1 MTMKRLCATV
11 LLLLLSVCAF
21 AVQKSGTIV
30 YINGSKFYIHTVQPG
45 ETLYGLSK
53 AYEVGEKVILQYNP
67 SAGGGLKA
75 GENVKIPFVTA
86 VPEPKSERK
95 LRRTFD
101 SHTVAQGETLYAI
114 SRKYEIPIQTV
125 IEDNPS
131 LDPTNLRLGE
141 RILIRK
147 KEIGSEDEAGAK
159 EQWEAY
165 RNTLNSVAEEG
176 YAYHMVKPGET
187 FYSLSRRFGITE
199 EQLGSLNGGLKPAD
213 LKAGAIIKVPGSP
226 EELAAGERQPADT
239 VRADSVPD
247 LSADN
252 RVKEIE
258 FRALRRSA
266 TLNVALLLPMDAGTP
281 NPSYLEFY
289 QGFLLGLDS
298 VKTKYGYSVNVCLYN
313 TARDAEKI
321 REITESDAFR
331 NTDLIIGP
339 VYGSVYK
346 ALMDDLTNKNI
357 PVIYPLSSRSEEFG
371 VYPDFIQVNPS
382 MKALT
387 VAMSDWLREEA
398 EEANLVCLNL
408 TGNEVSHSDLEDI
421 RLFKEYMHRIGSMNF
436 YDWNT
441 SAVPLDGLRL
451 QLLPDRENI
460 IILPTTKEAE
470 VSKILPVLSALTDGY
485 RITVVG
491 FPEWQAFTSVD
502 HETYFKL
509 HTKIFTYSYV
519 DNTTE
524 PAKRFA
530 LKYRKYFYTEPNNLA
545 YKAFDMSLYFI
556 ELAAK
561 YRDRTLD
568 ALEFYPRNGD
578 FSRFYFQKME
588 GQAGKEN
595 QGFYIVNFGSDYR
608 LKIESL

>member
-1 MTMKRLCATV
+1 MLKLLFLF
-11 LLLLLSVCAF
+11 LLLWSCGQVLGQGT
-21 AVQKSGTIV
+21 AVTKSNDIV
-30 YINGSKFYIHTVQPG
+30 VIRGKSYYLHTVQPG
-45 ETLYGLSK
+45 QTLYSICK
-53 AYEVGEKVILQYNP
+53 AYGANIDEVKSLNDKKDNALSLYEVLKVPYTD
-67 SAGGGLKA
+67 
-75 GENVKIPFVTA
+75 PFVQQDD
-86 VPEPKSERK
+86 K
-95 LRRTFD
+95 F
-101 SHTVAQGETLYAI
+101 Y
-114 SRKYEIPIQTV
+114 
-125 IEDNPS
+125 
-131 LDPTNLRLGE
+131 
-141 RILIRK
+141 
-147 KEIGSEDEAGAK
+147 
-159 EQWEAY
+159 
-165 RNTLNSVAEEG
+165 
-176 YAYHMVKPGET
+176 YHKVLKGET
-187 FYSLSRRFGITE
+187 FYSIARLYKIKPKR
-199 EQLGSLNGGLKPAD
+199 LLKFNEGYAQNQPLAV
-213 LKAGAIIKVPGSP
+213 GAVVKLP
-226 EELAAGERQPADT
+226 LAEI
-239 VRADSVPD
+239 D
-247 LSADN
+247 LS
-252 RVKEIE
+252 VLGEEEIE
-258 FRALRRSA
+258 ASVGKKQEIRSERPVRNESVKKVEEASVTDILQDALMQKNEKTEQEPEKETTTVIGA
-266 TLNVALLLPMDAGTP
+266 TDKMEIPDYISEVVMPVDPFVKVALLLPFSAKDYPVFVDTLVEKMPVQISAR
-281 NPSYLEFY
+281 SEQFISFY
-289 QGFLLGLDS
+289 EGVLLAVDSLKNQGY
-298 VKTKYGYSVNVCLYN
+298 KVNLKVFD
-313 TARDAEKI
+313 TERSAEKMYTMVD
-321 REITESDAFR
+321 EIDRFHP
-331 NTDLIIGP
+331 DLIIGP

-509 HTKIFTYSYV
+509 NTKIFTYSYV

>member
-1 MTMKRLCATV
+1 MLKLLFLF
-11 LLLLLSVCAF
+11 LLLWSCGQVLGQGT
-21 AVQKSGTIV
+21 AVTKSNDIV
-30 YINGSKFYIHTVQPG
+30 VIRGKSYYLHTVQPG
-45 ETLYGLSK
+45 QTLYSICK
-53 AYEVGEKVILQYNP
+53 AYGANIDEVKSLNDKKDNALSLYEVLKVPYTD
-67 SAGGGLKA
+67 
-75 GENVKIPFVTA
+75 PFVQQDD
-86 VPEPKSERK
+86 K
-95 LRRTFD
+95 F
-101 SHTVAQGETLYAI
+101 Y
-114 SRKYEIPIQTV
+114 
-125 IEDNPS
+125 
-131 LDPTNLRLGE
+131 
-141 RILIRK
+141 
-147 KEIGSEDEAGAK
+147 
-159 EQWEAY
+159 
-165 RNTLNSVAEEG
+165 
-176 YAYHMVKPGET
+176 YHKVVKGET
-187 FYSLSRRFGITE
+187 FYSIARLYKIKPKR
-199 EQLGSLNGGLKPAD
+199 LLKFNEGYAQNQPLAV
-213 LKAGAIIKVPGSP
+213 GAVVKLP
-226 EELAAGERQPADT
+226 LAEI
-239 VRADSVPD
+239 D
-247 LSADN
+247 LS
-252 RVKEIE
+252 VLGEEEIE
-258 FRALRRSA
+258 ASVGKKQEIRPVRPVRNESVKKVEEASVTDILQDALMQKNEQEPEKETTTVIGA
-266 TLNVALLLPMDAGTP
+266 TDKMEIPDYISEVVMPVDPFVKVALLLPFSAKDYPVFVDTLVEKMPVQISAR
-281 NPSYLEFY
+281 SEQFISFY
-289 QGFLLGLDS
+289 EGVLLAVDSLKNQGY
-298 VKTKYGYSVNVCLYN
+298 KVNLKVFD
-313 TARDAEKI
+313 TERSAEKMYTMVD
-321 REITESDAFR
+321 EIDRFHP
-331 NTDLIIGP
+331 DLIIGP

-509 HTKIFTYSYV
+509 NTKIFTYSYV

>member
-1 MTMKRLCATV
+1 MVRFILV
-11 LLLLLSVCAF
+11 FLLLGLTGYVGA
-21 AVQKSGTIV
+21 QEIKIEKSTEKIV
-30 YINGSKFYIHTVQPG
+30 YQGKSYYLHTVKAKETLFSICKAYGASVDEVKALNDKKDNALSLYEVLKVPYTDPFVQQDDKFYYH
-45 ETLYGLSK
+45 
-53 AYEVGEKVILQYNP
+53 KV
-67 SAGGGLKA
+67 
-75 GENVKIPFVTA
+75 VK
-86 VPEPKSERK
+86 
-95 LRRTFD
+95 
-101 SHTVAQGETLYAI
+101 
-114 SRKYEIPIQTV
+114 
-125 IEDNPS
+125 
-131 LDPTNLRLGE
+131 
-141 RILIRK
+141 
-147 KEIGSEDEAGAK
+147 
-159 EQWEAY
+159 
-165 RNTLNSVAEEG
+165 
-176 YAYHMVKPGET
+176 GET
-187 FYSLSRRFGITE
+187 FYSIARLYKIKPKR
-199 EQLGSLNGGLKPAD
+199 LLKFNEGYAQNQPLAV
-213 LKAGAIIKVPGSP
+213 GAVVKLP
-226 EELAAGERQPADT
+226 LAEI
-239 VRADSVPD
+239 D
-247 LSADN
+247 LS
-252 RVKEIE
+252 VLGEEEIE
-258 FRALRRSA
+258 ASVGKKQEIRPERPVRNESVKKVEEASVTDILQNALMQKNEKTEQEPEKETTTVIGA
-266 TLNVALLLPMDAGTP
+266 TDKMEIPDYISEVVMPVDPFVKVALLLPFSAKDYPVFVDTLVEKMPVQISAR
-281 NPSYLEFY
+281 SEQFISFY
-289 QGFLLGLDS
+289 EGVLLAVDSLKNQGY
-298 VKTKYGYSVNVCLYN
+298 KVNLKVFD
-313 TARDAEKI
+313 TERSAEKMYTMVD
-321 REITESDAFR
+321 EIDRFHP
-331 NTDLIIGP
+331 DLIIGP

-509 HTKIFTYSYV
+509 NTKIFTYSYV

>member
-1 MTMKRLCATV
+1 MLKLLFLF
-11 LLLLLSVCAF
+11 LLLWSCGQVLGQGT
-21 AVQKSGTIV
+21 AVTKSNDIV
-30 YINGSKFYIHTVQPG
+30 VIRGKSYYLHTVQPG
-45 ETLYGLSK
+45 QTSYSICK
-53 AYEVGEKVILQYNP
+53 AYGANIDEVKSLNDKKDNALSLYEVLKVPYTD
-67 SAGGGLKA
+67 
-75 GENVKIPFVTA
+75 PFVQQDD
-86 VPEPKSERK
+86 K
-95 LRRTFD
+95 F
-101 SHTVAQGETLYAI
+101 Y
-114 SRKYEIPIQTV
+114 
-125 IEDNPS
+125 
-131 LDPTNLRLGE
+131 
-141 RILIRK
+141 
-147 KEIGSEDEAGAK
+147 
-159 EQWEAY
+159 
-165 RNTLNSVAEEG
+165 
-176 YAYHMVKPGET
+176 YHKVLKGET
-187 FYSLSRRFGITE
+187 FYSIARLYKIKPKR
-199 EQLGSLNGGLKPAD
+199 LLKFNEGYAQNQPLAV
-213 LKAGAIIKVPGSP
+213 GAVVKLP
-226 EELAAGERQPADT
+226 LAEI
-239 VRADSVPD
+239 D
-247 LSADN
+247 LS
-252 RVKEIE
+252 VLGEEEIE
-258 FRALRRSA
+258 ASVGKKQEIRPVRPVRNESVKKVEEASVTDILQDALMQKNEKTEQEPEKETTTVIGA
-266 TLNVALLLPMDAGTP
+266 TDKMEIPDYISEVVMPVDPFVKVALLLPFSAKDYPVFVDTLVEKMPVQISAR
-281 NPSYLEFY
+281 SEQFISFY
-289 QGFLLGLDS
+289 EGVLLAVDSLKNQGY
-298 VKTKYGYSVNVCLYN
+298 KVNLKVFD
-313 TARDAEKI
+313 TERSAEKMYTMVD
-321 REITESDAFR
+321 EIDRFHP
-331 NTDLIIGP
+331 DLIIGP

-509 HTKIFTYSYV
+509 NTKIFTYSYV

>member
-1 MTMKRLCATV
+1 MLKLLFLF
-11 LLLLLSVCAF
+11 LLLWSCGQVLGQGT
-21 AVQKSGTIV
+21 AVTKSNDIV
-30 YINGSKFYIHTVQPG
+30 VIRGKSYYLHTVQPG
-45 ETLYGLSK
+45 QTLYSICK
-53 AYEVGEKVILQYNP
+53 AYGANIDEVKSLNDKKDNALSLYEVLKVPYTD
-67 SAGGGLKA
+67 
-75 GENVKIPFVTA
+75 PFVQQDD
-86 VPEPKSERK
+86 K
-95 LRRTFD
+95 F
-101 SHTVAQGETLYAI
+101 Y
-114 SRKYEIPIQTV
+114 
-125 IEDNPS
+125 
-131 LDPTNLRLGE
+131 
-141 RILIRK
+141 
-147 KEIGSEDEAGAK
+147 
-159 EQWEAY
+159 
-165 RNTLNSVAEEG
+165 
-176 YAYHMVKPGET
+176 YHKVLKGET
-187 FYSLSRRFGITE
+187 FYSIARLYKIKPKR
-199 EQLGSLNGGLKPAD
+199 LLKFNEGYAQNQPLAV
-213 LKAGAIIKVPGSP
+213 GAVVKLP
-226 EELAAGERQPADT
+226 LAEI
-239 VRADSVPD
+239 D
-247 LSADN
+247 LS
-252 RVKEIE
+252 VLGEEEIE
-258 FRALRRSA
+258 ASVGKKQEIRPERPVRNESVKKVEEASVTDILQNALMQKNEKTEQEPEKETTTVIGA
-266 TLNVALLLPMDAGTP
+266 TDKMEIPDYISEVVMPVDPFVKVALLLPFSAKDYPVFVDTLVEKMPVQISARSEQFISFYEGVLLAMDSLK
-281 NPSYLEFY
+281 N
-289 QGFLLGLDS
+289 QGY
-298 VKTKYGYSVNVCLYN
+298 KVNLKVFD
-313 TARDAEKI
+313 TERSAEKMYTMVD
-321 REITESDAFR
+321 EIDRFHP
-331 NTDLIIGP
+331 DLIIGP

-470 VSKILPVLSALTDGY
+470 VSKILPILSALTEGY

-491 FPEWQAFTSVD
+491 FPEWQTFTSVD

-509 HTKIFTYSYV
+509 NTKIFTYSYV

>member
-1 MTMKRLCATV
+1 MLKLLFLF
-11 LLLLLSVCAF
+11 LLLWSCGQGLGQGT
-21 AVQKSGTIV
+21 AVTKSNDIV
-30 YINGSKFYIHTVQPG
+30 VIRGKSYYLHTVQPG
-45 ETLYGLSK
+45 QTLYSICK
-53 AYEVGEKVILQYNP
+53 AYGANIDEVKSLNDKKDNALSLYEVLKVPYTD
-67 SAGGGLKA
+67 
-75 GENVKIPFVTA
+75 PFVQQDD
-86 VPEPKSERK
+86 K
-95 LRRTFD
+95 F
-101 SHTVAQGETLYAI
+101 Y
-114 SRKYEIPIQTV
+114 
-125 IEDNPS
+125 
-131 LDPTNLRLGE
+131 
-141 RILIRK
+141 
-147 KEIGSEDEAGAK
+147 
-159 EQWEAY
+159 
-165 RNTLNSVAEEG
+165 
-176 YAYHMVKPGET
+176 YHKVVKGET
-187 FYSLSRRFGITE
+187 FYSIARLYKIKPKR
-199 EQLGSLNGGLKPAD
+199 LLKFNEGYAQNQPLAV
-213 LKAGAIIKVPGSP
+213 GAVVKLP
-226 EELAAGERQPADT
+226 LAEI
-239 VRADSVPD
+239 D
-247 LSADN
+247 LS
-252 RVKEIE
+252 VLGEEEIE
-258 FRALRRSA
+258 ASVGKKQEIRPERPVRNESVKKVEEASVTDILQDALMQKNEKTEQEPEKETTTVIGA
-266 TLNVALLLPMDAGTP
+266 TDKMEIPDYISEVVMPVDPFVKVALLLPFSAKDYPVFVDTLVEKMPVQISAR
-281 NPSYLEFY
+281 SEQFISFY
-289 QGFLLGLDS
+289 EGVLLAVDSLKNQGY
-298 VKTKYGYSVNVCLYN
+298 KVNLKVFD
-313 TARDAEKI
+313 TERSAEKMYTMVD
-321 REITESDAFR
+321 EIDRFHP
-331 NTDLIIGP
+331 DLIIGP

-509 HTKIFTYSYV
+509 NTKIFTYSYV

>member
-1 MTMKRLCATV
+1 MLKLLFLF
-11 LLLLLSVCAF
+11 LLLWSCGQVIGQGT
-21 AVQKSGTIV
+21 AVTKSNDIV
-30 YINGSKFYIHTVQPG
+30 VIRGKSYYLHTVQPG
-45 ETLYGLSK
+45 QTLYSICK
-53 AYEVGEKVILQYNP
+53 AYGANIDEVKSLNDKKDNALSLYEVLKVPYTD
-67 SAGGGLKA
+67 
-75 GENVKIPFVTA
+75 PFVQQDD
-86 VPEPKSERK
+86 K
-95 LRRTFD
+95 F
-101 SHTVAQGETLYAI
+101 Y
-114 SRKYEIPIQTV
+114 
-125 IEDNPS
+125 
-131 LDPTNLRLGE
+131 
-141 RILIRK
+141 
-147 KEIGSEDEAGAK
+147 
-159 EQWEAY
+159 
-165 RNTLNSVAEEG
+165 
-176 YAYHMVKPGET
+176 YHKVVKGET
-187 FYSLSRRFGITE
+187 FYSIARLYKIKPKR
-199 EQLGSLNGGLKPAD
+199 LLKFNEGYAQNQPLAV
-213 LKAGAIIKVPGSP
+213 GAVVKLP
-226 EELAAGERQPADT
+226 LAEI
-239 VRADSVPD
+239 D
-247 LSADN
+247 LS
-252 RVKEIE
+252 VLGEEEIE
-258 FRALRRSA
+258 ASVGKKQEIRPERPVRNESAKKVEEASVTDILQNALMQKNEKTEQEPEKETTTVIGA
-266 TLNVALLLPMDAGTP
+266 TDKMEIPDYISEVVMPVDPFVKVALLLPFSAKDYPVFVDTLVEKMPVQISAR
-281 NPSYLEFY
+281 SEQFISFY
-289 QGFLLGLDS
+289 EGVLLAVDSLKNQGY
-298 VKTKYGYSVNVCLYN
+298 KVNLKVFD
-313 TARDAEKI
+313 TERSAEKMYTMVD
-321 REITESDAFR
+321 EIDRFHP
-331 NTDLIIGP
+331 DLIIGP

-408 TGNEVSHSDLEDI
+408 TGNEVRHSDLEDI

-509 HTKIFTYSYV
+509 NTKIFTYSYV

>member
-1 MTMKRLCATV
+1 MRKVNMLKLLFLF
-11 LLLLLSVCAF
+11 LLLWSCGQVIGQGT
-21 AVQKSGTIV
+21 AVTKSNDIV
-30 YINGSKFYIHTVQPG
+30 VIRGKSYYLHTVQPG
-45 ETLYGLSK
+45 QTLYSICK
-53 AYEVGEKVILQYNP
+53 AYGANIDEVKSLNDKKDNALSLYEVLKVPYTD
-67 SAGGGLKA
+67 
-75 GENVKIPFVTA
+75 PFVQQDD
-86 VPEPKSERK
+86 K
-95 LRRTFD
+95 F
-101 SHTVAQGETLYAI
+101 Y
-114 SRKYEIPIQTV
+114 
-125 IEDNPS
+125 
-131 LDPTNLRLGE
+131 
-141 RILIRK
+141 
-147 KEIGSEDEAGAK
+147 
-159 EQWEAY
+159 
-165 RNTLNSVAEEG
+165 
-176 YAYHMVKPGET
+176 YHKVVKGET
-187 FYSLSRRFGITE
+187 FYSIARLYKIKPKR
-199 EQLGSLNGGLKPAD
+199 LLKFNEGYAQNQPLAV
-213 LKAGAIIKVPGSP
+213 GAVVKLP
-226 EELAAGERQPADT
+226 LAEI
-239 VRADSVPD
+239 D
-247 LSADN
+247 LS
-252 RVKEIE
+252 VLGEEEIE
-258 FRALRRSA
+258 ASVGKKQEIRPVRPVRNESVKKVEEASVTDILQDALMQKNEKTEQEPEKETTTVIGA
-266 TLNVALLLPMDAGTP
+266 TDKMEIPDYISEVVMPVDPFVKVALLLPFSAKDYPVFVDTLVEKMPVQISAR
-281 NPSYLEFY
+281 SEQFISFY
-289 QGFLLGLDS
+289 EGVLLAVDSLKNQGY
-298 VKTKYGYSVNVCLYN
+298 KVNLKVFD
-313 TARDAEKI
+313 TERSAEKMYTMVD
-321 REITESDAFR
+321 EIDRFHP
-331 NTDLIIGP
+331 DLIIGP

-509 HTKIFTYSYV
+509 NTKIFTYSYV

>member
-1 MTMKRLCATV
+1 MLKLLFLF
-11 LLLLLSVCAF
+11 LLLWSCGQVIGQGT
-21 AVQKSGTIV
+21 AVTKSNDIV
-30 YINGSKFYIHTVQPG
+30 VIRGKSYYLHTVQPG
-45 ETLYGLSK
+45 QTLYSICK
-53 AYEVGEKVILQYNP
+53 AYGANIDEVKSLNDKKDNALSLYEVLKVPYTD
-67 SAGGGLKA
+67 
-75 GENVKIPFVTA
+75 PFVQQDD
-86 VPEPKSERK
+86 K
-95 LRRTFD
+95 F
-101 SHTVAQGETLYAI
+101 Y
-114 SRKYEIPIQTV
+114 
-125 IEDNPS
+125 
-131 LDPTNLRLGE
+131 
-141 RILIRK
+141 
-147 KEIGSEDEAGAK
+147 
-159 EQWEAY
+159 
-165 RNTLNSVAEEG
+165 
-176 YAYHMVKPGET
+176 YHKVLKGET
-187 FYSLSRRFGITE
+187 FYSIARLYKIKPKR
-199 EQLGSLNGGLKPAD
+199 LLKFNEGYAQNQPLAV
-213 LKAGAIIKVPGSP
+213 GAVVKLP
-226 EELAAGERQPADT
+226 LAEI
-239 VRADSVPD
+239 D
-247 LSADN
+247 LS
-252 RVKEIE
+252 VLGEEEIE
-258 FRALRRSA
+258 ASVGKKQEIRPERPVRNESVKKVEEASVTDILQNALMQKNEKTEQEPEKETTTVIGA
-266 TLNVALLLPMDAGTP
+266 TDKMEIPDYISEVVMPVDPFVKVALLLPFSAKDYPVFVDTLVEKMPVQISARSEQFISFYEGVLLAMDSLK
-281 NPSYLEFY
+281 N
-289 QGFLLGLDS
+289 QGY
-298 VKTKYGYSVNVCLYN
+298 KVNLKVFD
-313 TARDAEKI
+313 TERSAEKMYTMVD
-321 REITESDAFR
+321 EIDRFHP
-331 NTDLIIGP
+331 DLIIGP

-509 HTKIFTYSYV
+509 NTKIFTYSYV

>member
-1 MTMKRLCATV
+1 MLKLLFLF
-11 LLLLLSVCAF
+11 LLLWSCGQVLGQGT
-21 AVQKSGTIV
+21 AVTKSNDIV
-30 YINGSKFYIHTVQPG
+30 VIRGKSYYLHTVQPG
-45 ETLYGLSK
+45 QTLYSICK
-53 AYEVGEKVILQYNP
+53 AYGANIDEVKSLNDKKDNALSLYEVLKVPYTD
-67 SAGGGLKA
+67 
-75 GENVKIPFVTA
+75 PFVQQDD
-86 VPEPKSERK
+86 K
-95 LRRTFD
+95 F
-101 SHTVAQGETLYAI
+101 Y
-114 SRKYEIPIQTV
+114 
-125 IEDNPS
+125 
-131 LDPTNLRLGE
+131 
-141 RILIRK
+141 
-147 KEIGSEDEAGAK
+147 
-159 EQWEAY
+159 
-165 RNTLNSVAEEG
+165 
-176 YAYHMVKPGET
+176 YHKVLKGET
-187 FYSLSRRFGITE
+187 FYSIARLYKIKPKR
-199 EQLGSLNGGLKPAD
+199 LLKFNEGYAQNQPLAV
-213 LKAGAIIKVPGSP
+213 GAVVKLP
-226 EELAAGERQPADT
+226 LAEI
-239 VRADSVPD
+239 D
-247 LSADN
+247 LS
-252 RVKEIE
+252 VLGEEEIE
-258 FRALRRSA
+258 ASVGKKQEIRPVRPVRNESVKKVEEASVTDILQDALMQKNEKTEQEPEKETTTVIGA
-266 TLNVALLLPMDAGTP
+266 TDKMEIPDYISEVVMPVDPFVKVALLLPFSAKDYPVFVDTLVEKMP
-281 NPSYLEFY
+281 VQFY
-289 QGFLLGLDS
+289 EGVLLAVDSLKNQGY
-298 VKTKYGYSVNVCLYN
+298 KVNLKVFD
-313 TARDAEKI
+313 TERSAEKMYTMVD
-321 REITESDAFR
+321 EIDRFHP
-331 NTDLIIGP
+331 DLIIGP

-509 HTKIFTYSYV
+509 NTKIFTYSYV

>member
-1 MTMKRLCATV
+1 MLKLLFLF
-11 LLLLLSVCAF
+11 LLLWSCGQVLGQGT
-21 AVQKSGTIV
+21 AVTKSNDIV
-30 YINGSKFYIHTVQPG
+30 VIRGKSYYLHTVQPG
-45 ETLYGLSK
+45 QTLYSICK
-53 AYEVGEKVILQYNP
+53 AYGANIDEVKSLNDKKDNALSLYEVLKVPYTD
-67 SAGGGLKA
+67 
-75 GENVKIPFVTA
+75 PFVQQDD
-86 VPEPKSERK
+86 K
-95 LRRTFD
+95 F
-101 SHTVAQGETLYAI
+101 Y
-114 SRKYEIPIQTV
+114 
-125 IEDNPS
+125 
-131 LDPTNLRLGE
+131 
-141 RILIRK
+141 
-147 KEIGSEDEAGAK
+147 
-159 EQWEAY
+159 
-165 RNTLNSVAEEG
+165 
-176 YAYHMVKPGET
+176 YHKVLKGET
-187 FYSLSRRFGITE
+187 FYSIARLYKIKPKR
-199 EQLGSLNGGLKPAD
+199 LLKFNEGYAQNQPLAV
-213 LKAGAIIKVPGSP
+213 GAVVKLP
-226 EELAAGERQPADT
+226 LAEI
-239 VRADSVPD
+239 D
-247 LSADN
+247 LS
-252 RVKEIE
+252 VLGEEEIE
-258 FRALRRSA
+258 ASVGKKQEIRPERPVRNESVKKVEEASVTDILQDALMQKNEKTEQEPEKETTTVIGA
-266 TLNVALLLPMDAGTP
+266 TDKMEIPDYISEVVMPVDPFVKVALLLPFSAKDYPVFVDTLVEKMPVQISAR
-281 NPSYLEFY
+281 SEQFISFY
-289 QGFLLGLDS
+289 EGVLLAVDSLKNQGY
-298 VKTKYGYSVNVCLYN
+298 KVNLKVFDTERN
-313 TARDAEKI
+313 AEKMYTMVD
-321 REITESDAFR
+321 EIDRFHP
-331 NTDLIIGP
+331 DLIIGP

-509 HTKIFTYSYV
+509 NTKIFTYSYV

>member
-1 MTMKRLCATV
+1 MLKLLFLF
-11 LLLLLSVCAF
+11 LLLWSCGQVLGQGT
-21 AVQKSGTIV
+21 AVTKSNDIV
-30 YINGSKFYIHTVQPG
+30 VIRGKSYYLHTVQPG
-45 ETLYGLSK
+45 QTLYSICK
-53 AYEVGEKVILQYNP
+53 AYGANIDEVKSLNDKIENALSLYEVLKVPYTD
-67 SAGGGLKA
+67 
-75 GENVKIPFVTA
+75 PFVQQDD
-86 VPEPKSERK
+86 K
-95 LRRTFD
+95 F
-101 SHTVAQGETLYAI
+101 Y
-114 SRKYEIPIQTV
+114 
-125 IEDNPS
+125 
-131 LDPTNLRLGE
+131 
-141 RILIRK
+141 
-147 KEIGSEDEAGAK
+147 
-159 EQWEAY
+159 
-165 RNTLNSVAEEG
+165 
-176 YAYHMVKPGET
+176 YHKVVKGET
-187 FYSLSRRFGITE
+187 FYSIARLYKIKPKR
-199 EQLGSLNGGLKPAD
+199 LLKFNEGYAQNQPLAV
-213 LKAGAIIKVPGSP
+213 GAVVKLP
-226 EELAAGERQPADT
+226 LAEI
-239 VRADSVPD
+239 D
-247 LSADN
+247 LS
-252 RVKEIE
+252 VLGEEEIE
-258 FRALRRSA
+258 ASVGKKQEIRPERPVRNESVKKVEEASVTDILQNALMQKNEKTEQEPEKETTTVIGA
-266 TLNVALLLPMDAGTP
+266 TDKMEIPDYISEVVMPVDPFVKVALLLPFSAKDYPVFVDTLVEKMPVQISAR
-281 NPSYLEFY
+281 SEQFISFY
-289 QGFLLGLDS
+289 EGVLLAVDSLKNQGY
-298 VKTKYGYSVNVCLYN
+298 KVNLKVFD
-313 TARDAEKI
+313 TERSAEKMYTMVD
-321 REITESDAFR
+321 EIDRFHP
-331 NTDLIIGP
+331 DLIIGP

-509 HTKIFTYSYV
+509 NTKIFTYSYV

-561 YRDRTLD
+561 YLDRRLD

>member
-1 MTMKRLCATV
+1 MLKLLFLF
-11 LLLLLSVCAF
+11 LLLWSCGQVIGQGT
-21 AVQKSGTIV
+21 AVTKSNDIV
-30 YINGSKFYIHTVQPG
+30 VIRGKSYYLHTVQPG
-45 ETLYGLSK
+45 QTLYSICK
-53 AYEVGEKVILQYNP
+53 AYGANIDEVKSLNDKKDNALSLYEVLKVPYTD
-67 SAGGGLKA
+67 
-75 GENVKIPFVTA
+75 PFVQQDD
-86 VPEPKSERK
+86 K
-95 LRRTFD
+95 F
-101 SHTVAQGETLYAI
+101 Y
-114 SRKYEIPIQTV
+114 
-125 IEDNPS
+125 
-131 LDPTNLRLGE
+131 
-141 RILIRK
+141 
-147 KEIGSEDEAGAK
+147 
-159 EQWEAY
+159 
-165 RNTLNSVAEEG
+165 
-176 YAYHMVKPGET
+176 YHKVVKGET
-187 FYSLSRRFGITE
+187 FYSIARLYKIKPKR
-199 EQLGSLNGGLKPAD
+199 LLKFNEGYAQNQPLAV
-213 LKAGAIIKVPGSP
+213 GAVVKLP
-226 EELAAGERQPADT
+226 LAEI
-239 VRADSVPD
+239 D
-247 LSADN
+247 LS
-252 RVKEIE
+252 VLGEEEIE
-258 FRALRRSA
+258 ASVGKKQEIRPERPVRNESVKKVEEASVTDILQNALMQKNEKTEQEPEKETTTVIGA
-266 TLNVALLLPMDAGTP
+266 TDKMEIPDYISEVVMPVDPFVKVALLLPFSAKDYPVFVDTLVEKMPVQISAR
-281 NPSYLEFY
+281 SEQFISFY
-289 QGFLLGLDS
+289 EGVLLAVDSLKNQGY
-298 VKTKYGYSVNVCLYN
+298 KVNLKVFD
-313 TARDAEKI
+313 TERSAEKMYTMVD
-321 REITESDAFR
+321 EIDRFHP
-331 NTDLIIGP
+331 DLIIGP

-509 HTKIFTYSYV
+509 NTKIFTYSYV

-561 YRDRTLD
+561 YRDWTLD

>member
-1 MTMKRLCATV
+1 MLKLLFLF
-11 LLLLLSVCAF
+11 LLLWSCGQVIGQGT
-21 AVQKSGTIV
+21 AVTKSNDIV
-30 YINGSKFYIHTVQPG
+30 VIRGKSYYLHTVQPG
-45 ETLYGLSK
+45 QTLYSICK
-53 AYEVGEKVILQYNP
+53 AYGANIDEVKSLNDKKDNALSLDEVLKVPYTD
-67 SAGGGLKA
+67 
-75 GENVKIPFVTA
+75 PFVQQDD
-86 VPEPKSERK
+86 K
-95 LRRTFD
+95 F
-101 SHTVAQGETLYAI
+101 Y
-114 SRKYEIPIQTV
+114 
-125 IEDNPS
+125 
-131 LDPTNLRLGE
+131 
-141 RILIRK
+141 
-147 KEIGSEDEAGAK
+147 
-159 EQWEAY
+159 
-165 RNTLNSVAEEG
+165 
-176 YAYHMVKPGET
+176 YHKVVKGET
-187 FYSLSRRFGITE
+187 FYSIARLYKIKPKR
-199 EQLGSLNGGLKPAD
+199 LLKFNEGYAQNQPLAV
-213 LKAGAIIKVPGSP
+213 GAVVKLP
-226 EELAAGERQPADT
+226 LAEI
-239 VRADSVPD
+239 D
-247 LSADN
+247 LS
-252 RVKEIE
+252 VLGEEEIE
-258 FRALRRSA
+258 ASVGKKQEIRPERPVRNESVKKVEEASVTDILQNALMQKNEKTEQEPEKETTTVIGA
-266 TLNVALLLPMDAGTP
+266 TDKMEIPDYISEVVMPVDPFVKVALLLPFSAKDYPVFVDTLVEKMPVQISAR
-281 NPSYLEFY
+281 SEQFISFY
-289 QGFLLGLDS
+289 EGVLLAVDSLKNQGY
-298 VKTKYGYSVNVCLYN
+298 KVNLKVFD
-313 TARDAEKI
+313 TERSAEKMYTMVD
-321 REITESDAFR
+321 EIDRFHP
-331 NTDLIIGP
+331 DLIIGP

-509 HTKIFTYSYV
+509 NTKIFTYSYV

>member
-1 MTMKRLCATV
+1 MLKLLFLF
-11 LLLLLSVCAF
+11 LLLWSCGQVLGQGT
-21 AVQKSGTIV
+21 AVTKSNDIV
-30 YINGSKFYIHTVQPG
+30 VIRGKSYYLHTVQPG
-45 ETLYGLSK
+45 QTLYSICK
-53 AYEVGEKVILQYNP
+53 AYGANIDEVKSLNDKKDNALSLYEVLKVPYTD
-67 SAGGGLKA
+67 
-75 GENVKIPFVTA
+75 PFVQQDD
-86 VPEPKSERK
+86 K
-95 LRRTFD
+95 F
-101 SHTVAQGETLYAI
+101 Y
-114 SRKYEIPIQTV
+114 
-125 IEDNPS
+125 
-131 LDPTNLRLGE
+131 
-141 RILIRK
+141 
-147 KEIGSEDEAGAK
+147 
-159 EQWEAY
+159 
-165 RNTLNSVAEEG
+165 
-176 YAYHMVKPGET
+176 YHKVLKGET
-187 FYSLSRRFGITE
+187 FYSIARLYKIKPKR
-199 EQLGSLNGGLKPAD
+199 LLKFNEGYAQNQPLAV
-213 LKAGAIIKVPGSP
+213 GAVVKLP
-226 EELAAGERQPADT
+226 LAEI
-239 VRADSVPD
+239 D
-247 LSADN
+247 LS
-252 RVKEIE
+252 VLGEEEIE
-258 FRALRRSA
+258 ASVGKKQEIRPVRPVRNETVKKVEEASVTDILQNALMQKNEKTEQEPEKETTTVIGA
-266 TLNVALLLPMDAGTP
+266 TDKMEIPDYISEVVMPVDPFVKVALLLPFSAKDYPVFVDTLVEKMPVQISAR
-281 NPSYLEFY
+281 SEQFISFY
-289 QGFLLGLDS
+289 EGVLLAVDSLKNQGY
-298 VKTKYGYSVNVCLYN
+298 KVNLKVFD
-313 TARDAEKI
+313 TERSAEKMYTMVD
-321 REITESDAFR
+321 EIDR
-331 NTDLIIGP
+331 LHPDLIIGP

-509 HTKIFTYSYV
+509 NTKIFTYSYV

>member
-1 MTMKRLCATV
+1 MLKLLFLF
-11 LLLLLSVCAF
+11 LLLWSCGQVLGQGT
-21 AVQKSGTIV
+21 AVTKSNDIV
-30 YINGSKFYIHTVQPG
+30 VILGKSYYLHTVQPG
-45 ETLYGLSK
+45 QTLYSICK
-53 AYEVGEKVILQYNP
+53 AYGANIDEVKSLNDKKDNALSLYEVLKVPYTD
-67 SAGGGLKA
+67 
-75 GENVKIPFVTA
+75 PFVQQDD
-86 VPEPKSERK
+86 K
-95 LRRTFD
+95 F
-101 SHTVAQGETLYAI
+101 Y
-114 SRKYEIPIQTV
+114 
-125 IEDNPS
+125 
-131 LDPTNLRLGE
+131 
-141 RILIRK
+141 
-147 KEIGSEDEAGAK
+147 
-159 EQWEAY
+159 
-165 RNTLNSVAEEG
+165 
-176 YAYHMVKPGET
+176 YHKVLKGET
-187 FYSLSRRFGITE
+187 FYSIARLYKIKPKR
-199 EQLGSLNGGLKPAD
+199 LLKFNEGYAQNQPLAV
-213 LKAGAIIKVPGSP
+213 GAVVKLP
-226 EELAAGERQPADT
+226 LAEI
-239 VRADSVPD
+239 D
-247 LSADN
+247 LS
-252 RVKEIE
+252 VLGEEEIE
-258 FRALRRSA
+258 ASVGKKQEIRPERPVRNESVKKVEEASVTDILQNALMQKNEKTEQEPEKETTTVIGA
-266 TLNVALLLPMDAGTP
+266 TDKMEIPDYISEVVMPVDPFVKVALLLPFSAKDYPVFVDTLVEKMPVQISAR
-281 NPSYLEFY
+281 SEQFISFY
-289 QGFLLGLDS
+289 EGVLLAVDSLKNQGY
-298 VKTKYGYSVNVCLYN
+298 KVNLKVFD
-313 TARDAEKI
+313 TERSAEKMYTMVD
-321 REITESDAFR
+321 EIDRFHP
-331 NTDLIIGP
+331 DLIIGP

-387 VAMSDWLREEA
+387 VALSDWLREEA

-509 HTKIFTYSYV
+509 NTKIFTYSYV

>member
-1 MTMKRLCATV
+1 MLKLLFLF
-11 LLLLLSVCAF
+11 LLLWSCGQVLGQGT
-21 AVQKSGTIV
+21 AVTKSNDIV
-30 YINGSKFYIHTVQPG
+30 VIRGKSYYLHTVQPG
-45 ETLYGLSK
+45 QTLYSICK
-53 AYEVGEKVILQYNP
+53 AYGANIDEVKSLNDKRDNALSLYEVLKVPYTD
-67 SAGGGLKA
+67 
-75 GENVKIPFVTA
+75 PFVQQDD
-86 VPEPKSERK
+86 K
-95 LRRTFD
+95 F
-101 SHTVAQGETLYAI
+101 Y
-114 SRKYEIPIQTV
+114 
-125 IEDNPS
+125 
-131 LDPTNLRLGE
+131 
-141 RILIRK
+141 
-147 KEIGSEDEAGAK
+147 
-159 EQWEAY
+159 
-165 RNTLNSVAEEG
+165 
-176 YAYHMVKPGET
+176 YHKVVKGET
-187 FYSLSRRFGITE
+187 FYSIARLYKIKPKR
-199 EQLGSLNGGLKPAD
+199 LLKFNEGYAQNQPLAV
-213 LKAGAIIKVPGSP
+213 GAVVKLP
-226 EELAAGERQPADT
+226 LAEI
-239 VRADSVPD
+239 D
-247 LSADN
+247 LS
-252 RVKEIE
+252 VLGEEEIE
-258 FRALRRSA
+258 ASVGKKQEIRPERPVQNETVKKVEEASVTDILQDALMQKNEKTEQEPEKETTTVIGA
-266 TLNVALLLPMDAGTP
+266 TDKMEIPDYISEVVMPVDPFVKVALLLPFSAKDYPVFVDTLVEKMPVQISAR
-281 NPSYLEFY
+281 SEQFISFY
-289 QGFLLGLDS
+289 EGVLLAVDSLKNQGY
-298 VKTKYGYSVNVCLYN
+298 KVNLKVFD
-313 TARDAEKI
+313 TERSAEKMYTMVD
-321 REITESDAFR
+321 EIDR
-331 NTDLIIGP
+331 LHPDLIIGP

-470 VSKILPVLSALTDGY
+470 VSKILPILSALTDGY

-491 FPEWQAFTSVD
+491 FPEWQTFTSVD

-509 HTKIFTYSYV
+509 NTKIFTYSYV

>member
-1 MTMKRLCATV
+1 MLKLLFLF
-11 LLLLLSVCAF
+11 LLLWSCGQVLGQGT
-21 AVQKSGTIV
+21 AVTKSNDIV
-30 YINGSKFYIHTVQPG
+30 VIRGKSYYLHTVQPG
-45 ETLYGLSK
+45 QTLYSICK
-53 AYEVGEKVILQYNP
+53 AYGANIDEVKSLNDKKDNALSLYEVLKVPYTD
-67 SAGGGLKA
+67 
-75 GENVKIPFVTA
+75 PFVQQDD
-86 VPEPKSERK
+86 K
-95 LRRTFD
+95 F
-101 SHTVAQGETLYAI
+101 Y
-114 SRKYEIPIQTV
+114 
-125 IEDNPS
+125 
-131 LDPTNLRLGE
+131 
-141 RILIRK
+141 
-147 KEIGSEDEAGAK
+147 
-159 EQWEAY
+159 
-165 RNTLNSVAEEG
+165 
-176 YAYHMVKPGET
+176 YHKVVKGET
-187 FYSLSRRFGITE
+187 FYSIARLYKIKPKR
-199 EQLGSLNGGLKPAD
+199 LLKFNEGYAQNQPLAV
-213 LKAGAIIKVPGSP
+213 GAVVKLP
-226 EELAAGERQPADT
+226 LAEI
-239 VRADSVPD
+239 D
-247 LSADN
+247 LS
-252 RVKEIE
+252 VLGEEEIE
-258 FRALRRSA
+258 ASVGKKQEIRPERPVRNESVKKVEEASVTDILQDALMQKNEKTEQEPEKETTTVIGA
-266 TLNVALLLPMDAGTP
+266 TDKMEIPDYISEVVMPVDPFVKVALLLPFSAKDYPVFVDTLVEKMPVQISAH
-281 NPSYLEFY
+281 SEQFISFY
-289 QGFLLGLDS
+289 EGVLLAVDSLKNQGY
-298 VKTKYGYSVNVCLYN
+298 KVNLKVFD
-313 TARDAEKI
+313 TERSAEKMYTMVD
-321 REITESDAFR
+321 EIDRFHP
-331 NTDLIIGP
+331 DLIIGP

-509 HTKIFTYSYV
+509 NTKIFTYSYV

>member
-1 MTMKRLCATV
+1 MLKLLFLF
-11 LLLLLSVCAF
+11 LLLWSCGQVIGQGT
-21 AVQKSGTIV
+21 AVTKSNDIV
-30 YINGSKFYIHTVQPG
+30 VIRGKSYYLHTVQPG
-45 ETLYGLSK
+45 QTLYSICK
-53 AYEVGEKVILQYNP
+53 AYGANIDEVKSLNDKKDNALSLYEVLKVPYTD
-67 SAGGGLKA
+67 
-75 GENVKIPFVTA
+75 PFVQQDD
-86 VPEPKSERK
+86 K
-95 LRRTFD
+95 F
-101 SHTVAQGETLYAI
+101 Y
-114 SRKYEIPIQTV
+114 
-125 IEDNPS
+125 
-131 LDPTNLRLGE
+131 
-141 RILIRK
+141 
-147 KEIGSEDEAGAK
+147 
-159 EQWEAY
+159 
-165 RNTLNSVAEEG
+165 
-176 YAYHMVKPGET
+176 YHKVVKGET
-187 FYSLSRRFGITE
+187 FYSIARLYKKKPKR
-199 EQLGSLNGGLKPAD
+199 LLKFNEGYAQNQPLAV
-213 LKAGAIIKVPGSP
+213 GAVVKLP
-226 EELAAGERQPADT
+226 LAEI
-239 VRADSVPD
+239 D
-247 LSADN
+247 LS
-252 RVKEIE
+252 VLGEEEIE
-258 FRALRRSA
+258 ASVGKKQEIRPERPVRNESVKKVEEASVTDILQNALMQKNEKTEQEPEKETTTVIGA
-266 TLNVALLLPMDAGTP
+266 TDKMEIPDYISEVVMPVDPFVKVALLLPFSAKDYPVFVDTLVEKMPVQISAR
-281 NPSYLEFY
+281 SEQFISFY
-289 QGFLLGLDS
+289 EGVLLAVDSLKNQGY
-298 VKTKYGYSVNVCLYN
+298 KVNLKVFD
-313 TARDAEKI
+313 TERSAEKMYTMVD
-321 REITESDAFR
+321 EIDRFHP
-331 NTDLIIGP
+331 DLIIGP

-509 HTKIFTYSYV
+509 NTKIFTYSYV

>member
-1 MTMKRLCATV
+1 MLKLLFLF
-11 LLLLLSVCAF
+11 LLLWSCGQVLGQGT
-21 AVQKSGTIV
+21 AVTKSNDIV
-30 YINGSKFYIHTVQPG
+30 VIRGKSYYLHTVQPG
-45 ETLYGLSK
+45 QTLYSICK
-53 AYEVGEKVILQYNP
+53 AYGANIDEVKSLNDKKDNALSLYEVLKVPYTD
-67 SAGGGLKA
+67 
-75 GENVKIPFVTA
+75 PFVQQDD
-86 VPEPKSERK
+86 K
-95 LRRTFD
+95 F
-101 SHTVAQGETLYAI
+101 Y
-114 SRKYEIPIQTV
+114 
-125 IEDNPS
+125 
-131 LDPTNLRLGE
+131 
-141 RILIRK
+141 
-147 KEIGSEDEAGAK
+147 
-159 EQWEAY
+159 
-165 RNTLNSVAEEG
+165 
-176 YAYHMVKPGET
+176 YHKVVKGET
-187 FYSLSRRFGITE
+187 FYSIARLYKIKPKR
-199 EQLGSLNGGLKPAD
+199 LLKFNEGYAQNQPLAV
-213 LKAGAIIKVPGSP
+213 GAVVKLP
-226 EELAAGERQPADT
+226 LAEI
-239 VRADSVPD
+239 D
-247 LSADN
+247 LS
-252 RVKEIE
+252 VLGEEEIE
-258 FRALRRSA
+258 ASVGKKQEIRLERPVRNESVKKVEEASVTDILQDALMQKNEKTEQEPEKETTTVIGA
-266 TLNVALLLPMDAGTP
+266 TDKMEIPDYISEVVMPVDPFVKVALLLPFSAKDYPVFVDTLVEKMPVQISAR
-281 NPSYLEFY
+281 SEQFISFY
-289 QGFLLGLDS
+289 EGVLLAVDSLKNQGY
-298 VKTKYGYSVNVCLYN
+298 KVNLKVFD
-313 TARDAEKI
+313 TERSAEKMYTMVD
-321 REITESDAFR
+321 EIDRFHP
-331 NTDLIIGP
+331 DLIIGP

-509 HTKIFTYSYV
+509 NTKIFTYSYV

>member
-1 MTMKRLCATV
+1 MLKLLFLF
-11 LLLLLSVCAF
+11 LLLWSCGQVIGQGT
-21 AVQKSGTIV
+21 AVTKSNDIV
-30 YINGSKFYIHTVQPG
+30 VIRGKSYYLHTVQPG
-45 ETLYGLSK
+45 QTLYSICK
-53 AYEVGEKVILQYNP
+53 AYGANIDEVKSLNDKKDNALSLYEVLKVPYTD
-67 SAGGGLKA
+67 
-75 GENVKIPFVTA
+75 PFVQQDD
-86 VPEPKSERK
+86 K
-95 LRRTFD
+95 F
-101 SHTVAQGETLYAI
+101 Y
-114 SRKYEIPIQTV
+114 
-125 IEDNPS
+125 
-131 LDPTNLRLGE
+131 
-141 RILIRK
+141 
-147 KEIGSEDEAGAK
+147 
-159 EQWEAY
+159 
-165 RNTLNSVAEEG
+165 
-176 YAYHMVKPGET
+176 YHKVVKGET
-187 FYSLSRRFGITE
+187 FYSIARLYKIKPKR
-199 EQLGSLNGGLKPAD
+199 LLKFNEGYAQNQPLAV
-213 LKAGAIIKVPGSP
+213 GAVVKLP
-226 EELAAGERQPADT
+226 LAEI
-239 VRADSVPD
+239 D
-247 LSADN
+247 LSVLGEEEIEASVGKKQEIRPERPVRNESVKKVEEASVTDILQN
-252 RVKEIE
+252 ALMQKNEKTEQEPEKEITTVIG
-258 FRALRRSA
+258 A
-266 TLNVALLLPMDAGTP
+266 TDKMEIPDYISEVVMPVDPFVKVALLLPFSAKDYPVFVDTLVEKMPVQISAR
-281 NPSYLEFY
+281 SEQFISFY
-289 QGFLLGLDS
+289 EGVLLAVDSLKNQGY
-298 VKTKYGYSVNVCLYN
+298 KVNLKVFD
-313 TARDAEKI
+313 TERSAEKMYTMVD
-321 REITESDAFR
+321 EIDRFHP
-331 NTDLIIGP
+331 DLIIGP

-509 HTKIFTYSYV
+509 NTKIFTYSYV

>member
-1 MTMKRLCATV
+1 MLKLLFLF
-11 LLLLLSVCAF
+11 LLLWSCGQVLGQGT
-21 AVQKSGTIV
+21 AVTKSNDIV
-30 YINGSKFYIHTVQPG
+30 VIRGKSYYLHTVQPG
-45 ETLYGLSK
+45 QTLYSICK
-53 AYEVGEKVILQYNP
+53 AYGANIDEVKSLNDKKDNALSLYEVLKVPYTD
-67 SAGGGLKA
+67 
-75 GENVKIPFVTA
+75 PFVQQDD
-86 VPEPKSERK
+86 K
-95 LRRTFD
+95 F
-101 SHTVAQGETLYAI
+101 Y
-114 SRKYEIPIQTV
+114 
-125 IEDNPS
+125 
-131 LDPTNLRLGE
+131 
-141 RILIRK
+141 
-147 KEIGSEDEAGAK
+147 
-159 EQWEAY
+159 
-165 RNTLNSVAEEG
+165 
-176 YAYHMVKPGET
+176 YHKVVKGET
-187 FYSLSRRFGITE
+187 FYSIARLYKIKPKR
-199 EQLGSLNGGLKPAD
+199 LLKFNEGYAQNQPLAV
-213 LKAGAIIKVPGSP
+213 GAVVKLP
-226 EELAAGERQPADT
+226 LAEI
-239 VRADSVPD
+239 D
-247 LSADN
+247 LS
-252 RVKEIE
+252 VLGEEEIE
-258 FRALRRSA
+258 ASVGKKQEIRPERPVRNENVKKVEEASVTDILQNALMQKNEKTEQEPEKETTTVIGA
-266 TLNVALLLPMDAGTP
+266 TDKMEIPDYISEVVMPVDPFVKVALLLPFSAKDYPVFVDTLVEKMPVQISAR
-281 NPSYLEFY
+281 SEQFISFY
-289 QGFLLGLDS
+289 EGVLLAVDSLKNQGY
-298 VKTKYGYSVNVCLYN
+298 KVNLKVFD
-313 TARDAEKI
+313 TERSAEKMYTMVD
-321 REITESDAFR
+321 EIDRFHP
-331 NTDLIIGP
+331 DLIIGP

-470 VSKILPVLSALTDGY
+470 VSKILPVLSALTEGY

-491 FPEWQAFTSVD
+491 FPEWQTFTSVD

-509 HTKIFTYSYV
+509 NTKIFTYSYV

>member
-1 MTMKRLCATV
+1 MLKLLFLF
-11 LLLLLSVCAF
+11 LLLWSCGQVIGQGT
-21 AVQKSGTIV
+21 AVTKSNDIV
-30 YINGSKFYIHTVQPG
+30 VIRGKSYYLHTVQPG
-45 ETLYGLSK
+45 QTLYSICK
-53 AYEVGEKVILQYNP
+53 AYGANIDEVKSLNDKKDNALSLYEVLKVPYTD
-67 SAGGGLKA
+67 
-75 GENVKIPFVTA
+75 PFVQQDD
-86 VPEPKSERK
+86 K
-95 LRRTFD
+95 F
-101 SHTVAQGETLYAI
+101 Y
-114 SRKYEIPIQTV
+114 
-125 IEDNPS
+125 
-131 LDPTNLRLGE
+131 
-141 RILIRK
+141 
-147 KEIGSEDEAGAK
+147 
-159 EQWEAY
+159 
-165 RNTLNSVAEEG
+165 
-176 YAYHMVKPGET
+176 YHKVVKGET
-187 FYSLSRRFGITE
+187 FYSIARLYKIKPKR
-199 EQLGSLNGGLKPAD
+199 LLKFNEGYAQNQPLAV
-213 LKAGAIIKVPGSP
+213 GAVVKLP
-226 EELAAGERQPADT
+226 LAEI
-239 VRADSVPD
+239 D
-247 LSADN
+247 LS
-252 RVKEIE
+252 VLGEEEIE
-258 FRALRRSA
+258 ASVGKKQEIRPERPVRNESVKKVEEASVTDILQNALMQKNEKTEQEPEKETTTVIGA
-266 TLNVALLLPMDAGTP
+266 TDKMEIPDYISEVVMPVDPFVKVALLLPFSAKDYPVFVDTLVEKMPVQISAR
-281 NPSYLEFY
+281 SEQFISFY
-289 QGFLLGLDS
+289 EGVLLAVDSLKNQGY
-298 VKTKYGYSVNVCLYN
+298 KVNLKVFD
-313 TARDAEKI
+313 TERSAEKMYTMVD
-321 REITESDAFR
+321 EIDRFHP
-331 NTDLIIGP
+331 DLIIGP

-451 QLLPDRENI
+451 QLLPDRDNI

-509 HTKIFTYSYV
+509 NTKIFTYSYV

>member
-1 MTMKRLCATV
+1 MLKLLFLF
-11 LLLLLSVCAF
+11 LLLWSCGQVLGQGT
-21 AVQKSGTIV
+21 AVTKSNDIV
-30 YINGSKFYIHTVQPG
+30 VIRGKSYYLHTVQPG
-45 ETLYGLSK
+45 QTLYSICK
-53 AYEVGEKVILQYNP
+53 AYGANIDEVKSLNDKKDNALSLYEVLKVPYTD
-67 SAGGGLKA
+67 
-75 GENVKIPFVTA
+75 PFVQQDD
-86 VPEPKSERK
+86 K
-95 LRRTFD
+95 F
-101 SHTVAQGETLYAI
+101 Y
-114 SRKYEIPIQTV
+114 
-125 IEDNPS
+125 
-131 LDPTNLRLGE
+131 
-141 RILIRK
+141 
-147 KEIGSEDEAGAK
+147 
-159 EQWEAY
+159 
-165 RNTLNSVAEEG
+165 
-176 YAYHMVKPGET
+176 YHKVLKGET
-187 FYSLSRRFGITE
+187 FYSIARLYKIKPKR
-199 EQLGSLNGGLKPAD
+199 LLKFNEGYAQNQPLAV
-213 LKAGAIIKVPGSP
+213 GAVVKLP
-226 EELAAGERQPADT
+226 LAEI
-239 VRADSVPD
+239 D
-247 LSADN
+247 LS
-252 RVKEIE
+252 VLGEEEIE
-258 FRALRRSA
+258 ASVGKKQEIRPERPVRNESVKKVEEASVTDILQDALMQKNEKTEQEPEKETTTVIGA
-266 TLNVALLLPMDAGTP
+266 TDKMEIPDYISEVVMPVDPFVKVALLLPFSAKDYPVFVDTLVEKMPVQISAR
-281 NPSYLEFY
+281 SEQFISFY
-289 QGFLLGLDS
+289 EGVLLAVDSLKNQGY
-298 VKTKYGYSVNVCLYN
+298 KVNLKVFD
-313 TARDAEKI
+313 TERSAEKMYTMVD
-321 REITESDAFR
+321 EIDRFHP
-331 NTDLIIGP
+331 DLIIGP

-509 HTKIFTYSYV
+509 NTKIFTYSYV

-568 ALEFYPRNGD
+568 ALEFYP
-578 FSRFYFQKME
+578 QKME

>member
-1 MTMKRLCATV
+1 MLKLLFLF
-11 LLLLLSVCAF
+11 LLLWSCGQVLGQGT
-21 AVQKSGTIV
+21 AVTKSNDIV
-30 YINGSKFYIHTVQPG
+30 VIRGKSYYLHTVQPG
-45 ETLYGLSK
+45 QTLYSICK
-53 AYEVGEKVILQYNP
+53 AYGANIDEVKSLNDKKDNALSLYEVLKVPYTD
-67 SAGGGLKA
+67 
-75 GENVKIPFVTA
+75 PFVQQDD
-86 VPEPKSERK
+86 K
-95 LRRTFD
+95 F
-101 SHTVAQGETLYAI
+101 Y
-114 SRKYEIPIQTV
+114 
-125 IEDNPS
+125 
-131 LDPTNLRLGE
+131 
-141 RILIRK
+141 
-147 KEIGSEDEAGAK
+147 
-159 EQWEAY
+159 
-165 RNTLNSVAEEG
+165 
-176 YAYHMVKPGET
+176 YHKVLKGET
-187 FYSLSRRFGITE
+187 FYSIARLYKIKPKR
-199 EQLGSLNGGLKPAD
+199 LLKFNEGYAQNQPLAV
-213 LKAGAIIKVPGSP
+213 GAVVKLP
-226 EELAAGERQPADT
+226 LAEI
-239 VRADSVPD
+239 D
-247 LSADN
+247 LS
-252 RVKEIE
+252 VLGEEEIE
-258 FRALRRSA
+258 ASVGKKQEIRPVRPVRNETVKKVEEASVTDILQDALMQKNEKTEQEPEKETTTVIGA
-266 TLNVALLLPMDAGTP
+266 TDKMEIPDYISEVVMPVDPFVKVALLLPFSAKDYPVFVDTLVEKMPVQISAR
-281 NPSYLEFY
+281 SEQFISFY
-289 QGFLLGLDS
+289 EGVLLAVDSLKNQGY
-298 VKTKYGYSVNVCLYN
+298 KVNLKVFD
-313 TARDAEKI
+313 TERSAEKMYTMVD
-321 REITESDAFR
+321 EIDR
-331 NTDLIIGP
+331 LHPDLIIGP

-470 VSKILPVLSALTDGY
+470 VSKILPILSALTEGY

-491 FPEWQAFTSVD
+491 FPEWQTFTSVD

-509 HTKIFTYSYV
+509 NTKIFTYSYV

-608 LKIESL
+608 LRIESL

>member
-1 MTMKRLCATV
+1 MLKLLFLF
-11 LLLLLSVCAF
+11 LLLWSCGQVIGQGT
-21 AVQKSGTIV
+21 AVTKSNDIV
-30 YINGSKFYIHTVQPG
+30 VIRGKSYYLHTVQPG
-45 ETLYGLSK
+45 QTLYSICK
-53 AYEVGEKVILQYNP
+53 AYGANIDEVKSLNDKKDNALSLYEVLKVPYTD
-67 SAGGGLKA
+67 
-75 GENVKIPFVTA
+75 PFVQQDD
-86 VPEPKSERK
+86 K
-95 LRRTFD
+95 F
-101 SHTVAQGETLYAI
+101 Y
-114 SRKYEIPIQTV
+114 
-125 IEDNPS
+125 
-131 LDPTNLRLGE
+131 
-141 RILIRK
+141 
-147 KEIGSEDEAGAK
+147 
-159 EQWEAY
+159 
-165 RNTLNSVAEEG
+165 
-176 YAYHMVKPGET
+176 YHKVVKGET
-187 FYSLSRRFGITE
+187 FYSIARLYKIKPKR
-199 EQLGSLNGGLKPAD
+199 LLKFNEGYAQNQPLAV
-213 LKAGAIIKVPGSP
+213 GAVVKLP
-226 EELAAGERQPADT
+226 LAEI
-239 VRADSVPD
+239 D
-247 LSADN
+247 LS
-252 RVKEIE
+252 VLGEEEIE
-258 FRALRRSA
+258 ASVGKKQEIRPERPVRNESVKKVEEASVTDILQNALMQKNEKTDQEPEKETTTVIGA
-266 TLNVALLLPMDAGTP
+266 TDKMEIPDYISEVVMPVDPFVKVALLLPFSAKDYPVFVDTLVEKMPVQISAR
-281 NPSYLEFY
+281 SEQFISFY
-289 QGFLLGLDS
+289 EGVLLAVDSLKNQGY
-298 VKTKYGYSVNVCLYN
+298 KVNLKVFD
-313 TARDAEKI
+313 TERSAEKMYTMVD
-321 REITESDAFR
+321 EIDRFHP
-331 NTDLIIGP
+331 DLIIGP

-509 HTKIFTYSYV
+509 NTKIFTYSYV

>member
-1 MTMKRLCATV
+1 MLKLLFLF
-11 LLLLLSVCAF
+11 LLLWSCGQVLGQGT
-21 AVQKSGTIV
+21 AVTKSNDIV
-30 YINGSKFYIHTVQPG
+30 VIRGKSYYLHTVQPG
-45 ETLYGLSK
+45 QTLYSICK
-53 AYEVGEKVILQYNP
+53 AYGANIDEVKSLNDKKDNALSLYEVLKVPYTD
-67 SAGGGLKA
+67 
-75 GENVKIPFVTA
+75 PFVQQDD
-86 VPEPKSERK
+86 K
-95 LRRTFD
+95 F
-101 SHTVAQGETLYAI
+101 Y
-114 SRKYEIPIQTV
+114 
-125 IEDNPS
+125 
-131 LDPTNLRLGE
+131 
-141 RILIRK
+141 
-147 KEIGSEDEAGAK
+147 
-159 EQWEAY
+159 
-165 RNTLNSVAEEG
+165 
-176 YAYHMVKPGET
+176 YHKVVKGET
-187 FYSLSRRFGITE
+187 FYSIARLYKIKPKR
-199 EQLGSLNGGLKPAD
+199 LLKFNEGYAQNQPLAV
-213 LKAGAIIKVPGSP
+213 GAVVKLP
-226 EELAAGERQPADT
+226 LAEI
-239 VRADSVPD
+239 D
-247 LSADN
+247 LS
-252 RVKEIE
+252 VLGEEEIE
-258 FRALRRSA
+258 ASVGKKQEIRPERPVRNESVKKVEEASVTDILQDALMQKNEKTEQEPEKETTTVIGA
-266 TLNVALLLPMDAGTP
+266 TDKMEIPDYISEVVMPVDPFVKVALLLPFSAKDYPVFVDTLVEKMPVQISAR
-281 NPSYLEFY
+281 SEQFISFY
-289 QGFLLGLDS
+289 EGVLLAVDSLKNQGY
-298 VKTKYGYSVNVCLYN
+298 KVNLTVFD
-313 TARDAEKI
+313 TERSAEKMYTMVD
-321 REITESDAFR
+321 EIDRFHP
-331 NTDLIIGP
+331 DLIIGP

-509 HTKIFTYSYV
+509 NTKIFTYSYV

>member
-1 MTMKRLCATV
+1 MLKLLFLF
-11 LLLLLSVCAF
+11 LLLWSCGQVLGQGT
-21 AVQKSGTIV
+21 AVTKSNDIV
-30 YINGSKFYIHTVQPG
+30 VIRGKSYYLHTVQPG
-45 ETLYGLSK
+45 QTLYSICK
-53 AYEVGEKVILQYNP
+53 AYGANIDEVKSLNDKKDNALSLYEVLKVPYTD
-67 SAGGGLKA
+67 
-75 GENVKIPFVTA
+75 PFVQQDD
-86 VPEPKSERK
+86 K
-95 LRRTFD
+95 F
-101 SHTVAQGETLYAI
+101 Y
-114 SRKYEIPIQTV
+114 
-125 IEDNPS
+125 
-131 LDPTNLRLGE
+131 
-141 RILIRK
+141 
-147 KEIGSEDEAGAK
+147 
-159 EQWEAY
+159 
-165 RNTLNSVAEEG
+165 
-176 YAYHMVKPGET
+176 YHKVVKGET
-187 FYSLSRRFGITE
+187 FYSIARLYKIKPKR
-199 EQLGSLNGGLKPAD
+199 LLKFNEGYAQNQPLAV
-213 LKAGAIIKVPGSP
+213 GAVVKLP
-226 EELAAGERQPADT
+226 LAEI
-239 VRADSVPD
+239 D
-247 LSADN
+247 LS
-252 RVKEIE
+252 VLGEEEIE
-258 FRALRRSA
+258 ASVGKKQEIRPVRPVRNESVKKVEEASVTDILQDALMQKNEKTEQEPEKETTTVIGA
-266 TLNVALLLPMDAGTP
+266 TDKMEIPDYISEVVMPVDPFVKVALLLPFSAKDYPVFVDTLVEKMPVQISAR
-281 NPSYLEFY
+281 SEQFISFY
-289 QGFLLGLDS
+289 EGVLLAVDSLKNQGY
-298 VKTKYGYSVNVCLYN
+298 KVNLKVFD
-313 TARDAEKI
+313 TERSAEKI
-321 REITESDAFR
+321 YTMVDEIDRFHP
-331 NTDLIIGP
+331 DLIIGP

-509 HTKIFTYSYV
+509 NTKIFTYSYV

>member
-1 MTMKRLCATV
+1 MLKLLFLF
-11 LLLLLSVCAF
+11 LLLWSCGQVIGQGT
-21 AVQKSGTIV
+21 AVTKSNDIV
-30 YINGSKFYIHTVQPG
+30 VIRGKSYYLHTVQPG
-45 ETLYGLSK
+45 QTLYSICK
-53 AYEVGEKVILQYNP
+53 AYGANIDEVKSLNDKKDNALSLYEVLKVPYTD
-67 SAGGGLKA
+67 
-75 GENVKIPFVTA
+75 PFVQQDD
-86 VPEPKSERK
+86 K
-95 LRRTFD
+95 F
-101 SHTVAQGETLYAI
+101 Y
-114 SRKYEIPIQTV
+114 
-125 IEDNPS
+125 
-131 LDPTNLRLGE
+131 
-141 RILIRK
+141 
-147 KEIGSEDEAGAK
+147 
-159 EQWEAY
+159 
-165 RNTLNSVAEEG
+165 
-176 YAYHMVKPGET
+176 YHKVVKGET
-187 FYSLSRRFGITE
+187 FYSIARLYKIKPKR
-199 EQLGSLNGGLKPAD
+199 LLKFNEGYAQNQPLAV
-213 LKAGAIIKVPGSP
+213 GAVVKLP
-226 EELAAGERQPADT
+226 LAEI
-239 VRADSVPD
+239 D
-247 LSADN
+247 LS
-252 RVKEIE
+252 VLGEEEIE
-258 FRALRRSA
+258 ASVGKKQEIRPERPVRNESVKKVEEASVTDILQNALMQKNEKTEQEPEKETTTVIGA
-266 TLNVALLLPMDAGTP
+266 TDKMEIPDYISEVVMPVDPFVKVALLLPFSAKDYPVFVDTLVEKMPVQISAR
-281 NPSYLEFY
+281 SEQFISFY
-289 QGFLLGLDS
+289 EGVLLAVDSLKNQGY
-298 VKTKYGYSVNVCLYN
+298 KVNLKVFD
-313 TARDAEKI
+313 TERSAEKMYTMVD
-321 REITESDAFR
+321 EIDRFHP
-331 NTDLIIGP
+331 DLIIGP
-339 VYGSVYK
+339 VDGSVYK
-346 ALMDDLTNKNI
+346 ALMDDVTNKNI

-509 HTKIFTYSYV
+509 NTKIFTYSYV

>member
-1 MTMKRLCATV
+1 MLKLLFLF
-11 LLLLLSVCAF
+11 LLLWSCGQVLGQGT
-21 AVQKSGTIV
+21 AVTKSNDIV
-30 YINGSKFYIHTVQPG
+30 VIRGKSYYLHTVQPG
-45 ETLYGLSK
+45 QTLYSICK
-53 AYEVGEKVILQYNP
+53 AYGANIDEVKSLNDKKDNALSLYEVLKVPYTD
-67 SAGGGLKA
+67 
-75 GENVKIPFVTA
+75 PFVQQDD
-86 VPEPKSERK
+86 K
-95 LRRTFD
+95 F
-101 SHTVAQGETLYAI
+101 Y
-114 SRKYEIPIQTV
+114 
-125 IEDNPS
+125 
-131 LDPTNLRLGE
+131 
-141 RILIRK
+141 
-147 KEIGSEDEAGAK
+147 
-159 EQWEAY
+159 
-165 RNTLNSVAEEG
+165 
-176 YAYHMVKPGET
+176 YHKVLKGET
-187 FYSLSRRFGITE
+187 FYSIARLYKIKPKR
-199 EQLGSLNGGLKPAD
+199 LLKFNEGYAQNQPLAV
-213 LKAGAIIKVPGSP
+213 GAVVKLP
-226 EELAAGERQPADT
+226 LAEI
-239 VRADSVPD
+239 D
-247 LSADN
+247 LS
-252 RVKEIE
+252 VLGEEEIE
-258 FRALRRSA
+258 ASVGKKQEIRPERPVRNESVKKVEEASVTDILQDALMQKNEKTEQEPEKETTTVIGA
-266 TLNVALLLPMDAGTP
+266 TDKMEIPDYISEVVMPVDPFVKVALLLPFSAKDYPVFVDTLVEKMPVQISAR
-281 NPSYLEFY
+281 SEQFISFY
-289 QGFLLGLDS
+289 EGVLLAVDSLKNQGY
-298 VKTKYGYSVNVCLYN
+298 KVNLKVFD
-313 TARDAEKI
+313 TERSAEKMYTMVD
-321 REITESDAFR
+321 EIDRFHP
-331 NTDLIIGP
+331 DLIIGP

-509 HTKIFTYSYV
+509 NTKIFTYSYV

-608 LKIESL
+608 

>member
-1 MTMKRLCATV
+1 MLKLLFLF
-11 LLLLLSVCAF
+11 LLLWSCGQVIGQGT
-21 AVQKSGTIV
+21 AVTKSNDIV
-30 YINGSKFYIHTVQPG
+30 VIRGKSYYLHTVQPG
-45 ETLYGLSK
+45 QTLYSICK
-53 AYEVGEKVILQYNP
+53 AYGANIDEVKSLNDKKDNALSLYEVLKVPYTD
-67 SAGGGLKA
+67 
-75 GENVKIPFVTA
+75 PFVQQDD
-86 VPEPKSERK
+86 K
-95 LRRTFD
+95 F
-101 SHTVAQGETLYAI
+101 Y
-114 SRKYEIPIQTV
+114 
-125 IEDNPS
+125 
-131 LDPTNLRLGE
+131 
-141 RILIRK
+141 
-147 KEIGSEDEAGAK
+147 
-159 EQWEAY
+159 
-165 RNTLNSVAEEG
+165 
-176 YAYHMVKPGET
+176 YHKVVKGET
-187 FYSLSRRFGITE
+187 FYSIARLYKIKPKR
-199 EQLGSLNGGLKPAD
+199 LLKFNEGYAQNQPLAV
-213 LKAGAIIKVPGSP
+213 GAVVKLP
-226 EELAAGERQPADT
+226 LAEI
-239 VRADSVPD
+239 D
-247 LSADN
+247 LS
-252 RVKEIE
+252 VLGEEEIE
-258 FRALRRSA
+258 ASVGKKQEIRPERPVRNESVKKVEEASVTDILQNALMQKNEKTEQEPEKETTTVIGA
-266 TLNVALLLPMDAGTP
+266 TDKMEIPDYISEVVMPVYPFVKVALLLPFSAKDYPVFVDTLVEKMPVQISAR
-281 NPSYLEFY
+281 SEQFISFY
-289 QGFLLGLDS
+289 EGVLLAVDSLKNQGY
-298 VKTKYGYSVNVCLYN
+298 KVNLKVFD
-313 TARDAEKI
+313 TERSAEKMYTMVD
-321 REITESDAFR
+321 EIDRFHP
-331 NTDLIIGP
+331 DLIIGP

-509 HTKIFTYSYV
+509 NTKIFTYSYV

>member
-1 MTMKRLCATV
+1 MLKLLFLF
-11 LLLLLSVCAF
+11 LLLWSCGQVLGQGT
-21 AVQKSGTIV
+21 AVTKSNDIV
-30 YINGSKFYIHTVQPG
+30 VIRGKSYYLHTVQPG
-45 ETLYGLSK
+45 QTLYSICK
-53 AYEVGEKVILQYNP
+53 AYGANIDEVKSLNDKNDNALSLYEVLKVPYTD
-67 SAGGGLKA
+67 
-75 GENVKIPFVTA
+75 PFVQQDD
-86 VPEPKSERK
+86 K
-95 LRRTFD
+95 F
-101 SHTVAQGETLYAI
+101 Y
-114 SRKYEIPIQTV
+114 
-125 IEDNPS
+125 
-131 LDPTNLRLGE
+131 
-141 RILIRK
+141 
-147 KEIGSEDEAGAK
+147 
-159 EQWEAY
+159 
-165 RNTLNSVAEEG
+165 
-176 YAYHMVKPGET
+176 YHKVVKGET
-187 FYSLSRRFGITE
+187 FYSIARLYKIKPKR
-199 EQLGSLNGGLKPAD
+199 LLKFNEGYAQNQPLAV
-213 LKAGAIIKVPGSP
+213 GAVVKLP
-226 EELAAGERQPADT
+226 LAEI
-239 VRADSVPD
+239 D
-247 LSADN
+247 LSVLGEEEIEASVGKKQEIRPERPVRNESVKKVEEASVTDILQN
-252 RVKEIE
+252 ALMQKNEKTEQEPEKEITTVIG
-258 FRALRRSA
+258 A
-266 TLNVALLLPMDAGTP
+266 TDKMEIPDYISEVVMPVDPFVKVALLLPFSAKDYPVFVDTLVEKMPVQISAR
-281 NPSYLEFY
+281 SEQFISFY
-289 QGFLLGLDS
+289 EGVLLAVDSLKNQGY
-298 VKTKYGYSVNVCLYN
+298 KVNLKVFD
-313 TARDAEKI
+313 TERSAEKMYTMVD
-321 REITESDAFR
+321 EIDRFHP
-331 NTDLIIGP
+331 DLIIGP

-509 HTKIFTYSYV
+509 NTKIFTYSYV

>member
-1 MTMKRLCATV
+1 MLKLLFLF
-11 LLLLLSVCAF
+11 LLLWSCGQVLGQGT
-21 AVQKSGTIV
+21 AVTKSNDIV
-30 YINGSKFYIHTVQPG
+30 VIRGKSYYLHTVQPG
-45 ETLYGLSK
+45 QTLYSICK
-53 AYEVGEKVILQYNP
+53 AYGANIDEVKSLNDKKDNALSLYEVLKVPYTD
-67 SAGGGLKA
+67 
-75 GENVKIPFVTA
+75 PFVQQDD
-86 VPEPKSERK
+86 K
-95 LRRTFD
+95 F
-101 SHTVAQGETLYAI
+101 Y
-114 SRKYEIPIQTV
+114 
-125 IEDNPS
+125 
-131 LDPTNLRLGE
+131 
-141 RILIRK
+141 
-147 KEIGSEDEAGAK
+147 
-159 EQWEAY
+159 
-165 RNTLNSVAEEG
+165 
-176 YAYHMVKPGET
+176 YHKVLKGET
-187 FYSLSRRFGITE
+187 FYSIARLYKIKPKR
-199 EQLGSLNGGLKPAD
+199 LLKFNEGYAQNQPLAV
-213 LKAGAIIKVPGSP
+213 GAVVKLP
-226 EELAAGERQPADT
+226 LAEI
-239 VRADSVPD
+239 D
-247 LSADN
+247 LS
-252 RVKEIE
+252 VLGEEEIE
-258 FRALRRSA
+258 ASVGKKQEIRPERPVRNESVKKVEEASVTDILQNALMQKNEKTEQEPEKETTTVIGA
-266 TLNVALLLPMDAGTP
+266 TDKMEIPDYISEVVMPVDPFVKVALLLPFSAKDYPVFVDTLVEKMPVQISARSEQFISFYEGVLLAMDSLK
-281 NPSYLEFY
+281 N
-289 QGFLLGLDS
+289 QGY
-298 VKTKYGYSVNVCLYN
+298 KVNLKVFD
-313 TARDAEKI
+313 TERSAEKMYTMVD
-321 REITESDAFR
+321 EIDRFHP
-331 NTDLIIGP
+331 DLIIGP

-509 HTKIFTYSYV
+509 NTKIFTYSYV

>member
-1 MTMKRLCATV
+1 MLKLLFLF
-11 LLLLLSVCAF
+11 LLLWSCGQVLGQGT
-21 AVQKSGTIV
+21 AVTKSNDIV
-30 YINGSKFYIHTVQPG
+30 VIRGKSYYLHTVQPG
-45 ETLYGLSK
+45 QTLYSICKVYGANIDEVKSLNDKKDNALSL
-53 AYEVGEKVILQYNP
+53 YEVLKVPYTD
-67 SAGGGLKA
+67 
-75 GENVKIPFVTA
+75 PFVQQDD
-86 VPEPKSERK
+86 K
-95 LRRTFD
+95 F
-101 SHTVAQGETLYAI
+101 Y
-114 SRKYEIPIQTV
+114 
-125 IEDNPS
+125 
-131 LDPTNLRLGE
+131 
-141 RILIRK
+141 
-147 KEIGSEDEAGAK
+147 
-159 EQWEAY
+159 
-165 RNTLNSVAEEG
+165 
-176 YAYHMVKPGET
+176 YHKVLKGET
-187 FYSLSRRFGITE
+187 FYSIARLYKIKPKR
-199 EQLGSLNGGLKPAD
+199 LLKFNEGYAQNQPLAV
-213 LKAGAIIKVPGSP
+213 GAVVKLP
-226 EELAAGERQPADT
+226 LAEI
-239 VRADSVPD
+239 D
-247 LSADN
+247 LS
-252 RVKEIE
+252 VLGEEEIE
-258 FRALRRSA
+258 ASVGKKQEIRPVRPVRNESVKKVEEASVTDILQDALMQKNEKTEQEPEKETTTVIGA
-266 TLNVALLLPMDAGTP
+266 TDKMEIPDYISEVVMPVDPFVKVALLLPFSAKDYPVFVDTLVEKMPVQISAR
-281 NPSYLEFY
+281 SEQFISFY
-289 QGFLLGLDS
+289 EGVLLAVDSLKNQGY
-298 VKTKYGYSVNVCLYN
+298 KVNLKVFD
-313 TARDAEKI
+313 TERSAEKMYTMVD
-321 REITESDAFR
+321 EIDRFHP
-331 NTDLIIGP
+331 DLIIGP

-509 HTKIFTYSYV
+509 NTKIFTYSYV

>member
-1 MTMKRLCATV
+1 MLKLLFLF
-11 LLLLLSVCAF
+11 LLLWSCGQVLGQGT
-21 AVQKSGTIV
+21 AVTKSNDIV
-30 YINGSKFYIHTVQPG
+30 VIRGKSYYLHTVQPG
-45 ETLYGLSK
+45 QTLYSICK
-53 AYEVGEKVILQYNP
+53 AYGANIDEVKSLNDKKDNALSLYEVLKVPYTD
-67 SAGGGLKA
+67 
-75 GENVKIPFVTA
+75 PFVQQDD
-86 VPEPKSERK
+86 K
-95 LRRTFD
+95 F
-101 SHTVAQGETLYAI
+101 Y
-114 SRKYEIPIQTV
+114 
-125 IEDNPS
+125 
-131 LDPTNLRLGE
+131 
-141 RILIRK
+141 
-147 KEIGSEDEAGAK
+147 
-159 EQWEAY
+159 
-165 RNTLNSVAEEG
+165 
-176 YAYHMVKPGET
+176 YHKVVKGET
-187 FYSLSRRFGITE
+187 FYSIARLYKIKPKR
-199 EQLGSLNGGLKPAD
+199 LLKFNEGYAQNQPLAV
-213 LKAGAIIKVPGSP
+213 GAVVKLP
-226 EELAAGERQPADT
+226 LAEI
-239 VRADSVPD
+239 D
-247 LSADN
+247 LS
-252 RVKEIE
+252 VLGEEEIE
-258 FRALRRSA
+258 ASVGKKQEIRPERPVRNESVKKVEEASVTDILQDALMQKNEKTEQEPEKETTTVIGA
-266 TLNVALLLPMDAGTP
+266 TDKMEIPDYISEVVMPVDPFVKVALLLPFSAKDYPVFVDTLVEKMPVQISAR
-281 NPSYLEFY
+281 SEQFISFY
-289 QGFLLGLDS
+289 EGVLLAVDSLKNQGY
-298 VKTKYGYSVNVCLYN
+298 KVNLKVFD
-313 TARDAEKI
+313 TERSAEKMYTMVD
-321 REITESDAFR
+321 EIDRFHP
-331 NTDLIIGP
+331 DLIIGP

-421 RLFKEYMHRIGSMNF
+421 RLFKEYMHRIGCMNF

-509 HTKIFTYSYV
+509 NTKIFTYSYV

>member
-1 MTMKRLCATV
+1 MLKLLFLF
-11 LLLLLSVCAF
+11 LLLWSCGQVLGQGT
-21 AVQKSGTIV
+21 AVTKSNDIV
-30 YINGSKFYIHTVQPG
+30 VIRGKSYYLHTVQPG
-45 ETLYGLSK
+45 QTLYSICK
-53 AYEVGEKVILQYNP
+53 AYGANIDEVKSLNDKKDNALSLYEVLKVPYTD
-67 SAGGGLKA
+67 
-75 GENVKIPFVTA
+75 PFVQQDD
-86 VPEPKSERK
+86 K
-95 LRRTFD
+95 F
-101 SHTVAQGETLYAI
+101 Y
-114 SRKYEIPIQTV
+114 
-125 IEDNPS
+125 
-131 LDPTNLRLGE
+131 
-141 RILIRK
+141 
-147 KEIGSEDEAGAK
+147 
-159 EQWEAY
+159 
-165 RNTLNSVAEEG
+165 
-176 YAYHMVKPGET
+176 YHKVVKGET
-187 FYSLSRRFGITE
+187 FYSIARLYKIKPKR
-199 EQLGSLNGGLKPAD
+199 LLKFNEGYAQNQPLAV
-213 LKAGAIIKVPGSP
+213 GAVVKLP
-226 EELAAGERQPADT
+226 LAEI
-239 VRADSVPD
+239 D
-247 LSADN
+247 LS
-252 RVKEIE
+252 VLGEEEIE
-258 FRALRRSA
+258 ASVGKKQEIRPERPVRNESVKKVEEASVTDILQNALMQKNEKTEQEPEKETTTVIGA
-266 TLNVALLLPMDAGTP
+266 TDKMEIPDYISEVVMPVDPFVKVALLLPFSAKDYPVFVDTLVEKMPVQISAR
-281 NPSYLEFY
+281 SEQFISFY
-289 QGFLLGLDS
+289 EGVLLAVDSLKNQGY
-298 VKTKYGYSVNVCLYN
+298 KVNLKVFD
-313 TARDAEKI
+313 TERSAEKMYTMVD
-321 REITESDAFR
+321 EIDRFHP
-331 NTDLIIGP
+331 DLIIGP

-371 VYPDFIQVNPS
+371 VYLYFIQVNPS

-509 HTKIFTYSYV
+509 NTKIFTYSYV

>member
-1 MTMKRLCATV
+1 MLKLLFLF
-11 LLLLLSVCAF
+11 LLLWSCGQVLGQGT
-21 AVQKSGTIV
+21 AVTKSNDIV
-30 YINGSKFYIHTVQPG
+30 VIRGKSYYLHTVQPG
-45 ETLYGLSK
+45 QTLYSICK
-53 AYEVGEKVILQYNP
+53 AYGANIDEVKSLNDKKDNALSLYEVLKVPYTD
-67 SAGGGLKA
+67 
-75 GENVKIPFVTA
+75 PFVQQDD
-86 VPEPKSERK
+86 K
-95 LRRTFD
+95 F
-101 SHTVAQGETLYAI
+101 Y
-114 SRKYEIPIQTV
+114 
-125 IEDNPS
+125 
-131 LDPTNLRLGE
+131 
-141 RILIRK
+141 
-147 KEIGSEDEAGAK
+147 
-159 EQWEAY
+159 
-165 RNTLNSVAEEG
+165 
-176 YAYHMVKPGET
+176 YHKVLKGET
-187 FYSLSRRFGITE
+187 FYSIARLYKIKPKR
-199 EQLGSLNGGLKPAD
+199 LLKFNEGYAQNQPLAV
-213 LKAGAIIKVPGSP
+213 GAVVKLP
-226 EELAAGERQPADT
+226 LAEI
-239 VRADSVPD
+239 D
-247 LSADN
+247 LS
-252 RVKEIE
+252 VLGEEEIE
-258 FRALRRSA
+258 ASVGKKQEIRPVRPVRNESVKKVEEASVTDILQDALMQKNEKTEQEPEKETTTVIGA
-266 TLNVALLLPMDAGTP
+266 TDKMEIPDYISEVVMPVDPFVKVVLLLPFSAKDYPVFVDTLVEKMPVQISAR
-281 NPSYLEFY
+281 SEQFISFY
-289 QGFLLGLDS
+289 EGVLLAVDSLKNQGY
-298 VKTKYGYSVNVCLYN
+298 KVNLKVFD
-313 TARDAEKI
+313 TERSAEKMYTMVD
-321 REITESDAFR
+321 EIDRFHP
-331 NTDLIIGP
+331 DLIIGP

-509 HTKIFTYSYV
+509 NTKIFTYSYV